1 MSSDFY
7 PACLARNLVRA
18 GTFGYRENVD
28 LCSVPDN
35 ANRTDGQRNLPTV
48 NFVAFPNFS
57 GRRKTGYPDTPV
69 PSA

>member
-18 GTFGYRENVD
+18 GTFGYRENAD
-28 LCSVPDN
+28 LRSRPDD
-35 ANRTDGQRNLPTV
+35 ANRTDSRHNLPTV

-57 GRRKTGYPDTPV
+57 RRRKTGYPDTSV